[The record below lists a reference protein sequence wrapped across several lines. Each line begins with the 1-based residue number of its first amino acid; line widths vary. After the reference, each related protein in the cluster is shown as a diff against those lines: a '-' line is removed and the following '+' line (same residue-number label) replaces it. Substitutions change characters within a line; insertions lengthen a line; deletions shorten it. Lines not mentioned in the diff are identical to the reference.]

1 MIEYEKLRE
10 KVLKSNLALVDAGLV
25 ILTWGNAS
33 AADRNKGVMAIK
45 PSGVSYSTLKAEDIV
60 IQSIETGEVLSG
72 TLRPSSDSPTH
83 LELYRAFPTVGGI
96 VHTHSSFAV
105 SWAQAEMEIPCFGTT
120 HADHFNGSVPLTR
133 QLTSQEIEEAYE
145 ANTGKVIIERFRRGN
160 LNPLH
165 FPGVLL
171 PHHGP
176 FTWGKDCEEAVKNGI
191 ALEEIAKMAYYTQS
205 INPATRE
212 TSHSQLHKHFSRKHG
227 PKAYYGQN

>member
-1 MIEYEKLRE
+1 MNNYNEIRE
-10 KVLKSNLALVDAGLV
+10 NVLKANLALVDAGLV

-33 AADRNKGVMAIK
+33 AADREKGIMAIK
-45 PSGVSYSTLKAEDIV
+45 PSGVSYSTLKSEDIV

-72 TLRPSSDSPTH
+72 SLRPSSDSPTH
-83 LELYRAFPTVGGI
+83 LELYRAFPEVGGI

-105 SWAQAEMEIPCFGTT
+105 SWAQAEMEIPCYGTT
-120 HADHFNGSVPLTR
+120 HADHFYGSVPLTR
-133 QLTSQEIEEAYE
+133 QLTAEEIEEAYE
-145 ANTGKVIIERFRRGN
+145 ANTGKVIAERFRREK

-176 FTWGKDCEEAVKNGI
+176 FTWGTDCYGAVKNAI
-191 ALEEIAKMAYYTQS
+191 ALEEIAKMAFYTETL
-205 INPATRE
+205 NPSARE
-212 TSHSQLHKHFSRKHG
+212 TSPSQLNKHFSRKHG